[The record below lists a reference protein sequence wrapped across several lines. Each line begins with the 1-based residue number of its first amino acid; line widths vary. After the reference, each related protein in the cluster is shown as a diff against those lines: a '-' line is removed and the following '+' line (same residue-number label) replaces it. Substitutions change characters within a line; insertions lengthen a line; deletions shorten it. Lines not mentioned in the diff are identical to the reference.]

1 MKRKRIYL
9 VIAILVL
16 IISITAVSFALWN
29 SQFTQSSANVINTG
43 CLELK
48 LTNDSNAI
56 SLSNQYPISDT
67 AGKKFVGYTFTVSNT
82 CTIAAAYNISLDFK
96 TGSSYF
102 TTSQIKAYVSG
113 DQTVEPKLLNSF
125 NSSSVLSSGY
135 NSSRLILS
143 DEILPVAS
151 SENTTKSS
159 KTYTLRVWID
169 ENVTTSDGTNKTF
182 DGKLTISAVSAKN
195 NILAQRVL
203 KDNVVHTETP
213 VFAKGEPIASLGY
226 QNTGS
231 GLYQTNDDDG
241 KSYYFRGNESSIQN
255 NVTFAGRKWKI
266 VRINGD
272 NTIRMILVDTIG
284 TSAFNAHTDANNEK
298 YVGYTYDNASA
309 CTKENPCI
317 SNYNSQSSTFSNNKV
332 LTNSTVKVFLEKWY
346 ITNLKGFNDKIAL
359 GTFCNDT
366 AVTNED
372 STYYYYGYNSRT
384 SNDNYSPSLLCNDTY
399 LNYGGN
405 YKLKIGMLSAD
416 EMIFAGM
423 GKNYETSA
431 SNYLLNKEFVSLTPL
446 YSYKSTANA
455 PFSGNMEISRFY
467 GVHASGIEAS
477 STSANIRP
485 VINLKSDVQI
495 TGGDGTSSNP
505 YVVK

>member
-203 KDNVVHTETP
+203 KDNIVHTETP
-213 VFAKGEPIASLGY
+213 DFTYGEPGNAPT
-226 QNTGS
+226 TGT
-231 GLYQTNDDDG
+231 GFYKANDDDG
-241 KSYYFRGNESSIQN
+241 TSYYFRGNDINIYRN
-255 NVTFAGRKWKI
+255 NVSFAGRKWKI

-272 NTIRMILVDTIG
+272 GTVRLILDASIG
-284 TSAFNAHTDANNEK
+284 LTPYNNYGGNYNIK
-298 YVGYTYDNASA
+298 YVGYTYDNDHI
-309 CTKENPCI
+309 CTSDNPCT
-317 SNYNSQSSTFSNNKV
+317 NTTGGNSTIKTFIENWYNNK
-332 LTNSTVKVFLEKWY
+332 
-346 ITNLKGFNDKIAL
+346 LKSYDSYIAL
-359 GTFCNDT
+359 SRYCNDT
-366 AVTNED
+366 SY
-372 STYYYYGYNSRT
+372 STISGSDYYYGASKRMA
-384 SNDNYSPSLLCNDTY
+384 DNQPSLKCPDTTE
-399 LNYGGN
+399 NYGGS
-405 YKLKIGMLSAD
+405 YKLKIGLLSVD
-416 EMIFAGM
+416 EMMYAGL
-423 GKNYETSA
+423 GYNNEAGSPNYLYKNVNWYSMSPCNSNASRFSVFDAHNGYVIDSTPTSA
-431 SNYLLNKEFVSLTPL
+431 YNL
-446 YSYKSTANA
+446 YHYSVY
-455 PFSGNMEISRFY
+455 
-467 GVHASGIEAS
+467 
-477 STSANIRP
+477 P
-485 VINLKSDVQI
+485 VINLNAKTTIS
-495 TGGDGTSSNP
+495 GGDGTISNP